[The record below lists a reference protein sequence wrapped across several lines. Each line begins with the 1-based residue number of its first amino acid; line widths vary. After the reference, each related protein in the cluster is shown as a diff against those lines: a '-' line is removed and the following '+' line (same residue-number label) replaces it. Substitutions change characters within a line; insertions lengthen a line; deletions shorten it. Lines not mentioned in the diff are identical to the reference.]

1 MGEHPRGKLVVLSG
15 PSGVGK
21 STLLQRVLKRADVPL
36 VMSVSATTRSPRPGE
51 VDGVDYH
58 FLSEDDFARRRQ
70 ADQFVECFEVFG
82 KGHWYGTLA
91 EEVVPQL
98 ERGQWVVLEIDVKG
112 AASVVDKF
120 PDAITLFIGP
130 ESLEVL
136 EERLRGRG
144 TEEESAV
151 QRRLGQARE
160 ELAAADRYAHY
171 IVNDDLDRAVAEVC
185 GILNH
190 HAS

>member
-98 ERGQWVVLEIDVKG
+98 ERGHWVVLEIDVKG